1 MRLIA
6 RLVPMDRTTGPR
18 RHHHVA
24 YPVSLHQKLTT
35 STLYARQPGTQGG
48 ILRRARSG
56 QVSELRDSLG

>member
-6 RLVPMDRTTGPR
+6 RLVPMDRATGPH
-18 RHHHVA
+18 RHRHVT

-35 STLYARQPGTQGG
+35 STLYVRQPDTQGG

>member
-6 RLVPMDRTTGPR
+6 RLVPMDRATGLHR
-18 RHHHVA
+18 QRHET

-35 STLYARQPGTQGG
+35 STLYVRQPDTQGG
-48 ILRRARSG
+48 ILLRARSG